1 MDLNKK
7 FKKDLKY
14 GTAGEK
20 IVAMYLS
27 INGMTIVNDESTNTK
42 DYDIIMYSPKADKNL
57 YMEIKT
63 DNYVNNEKDT
73 GNIAIE
79 VEYKGKPSGI
89 SVTKADWWVY
99 YMPEISTNN
108 LWMMECDKLKRFI
121 KENVK
126 DLKIVMGGDNN
137 MSKLVLIPRKKY
149 AQYFG
154 VDTIKKT
161 YWDDKK

>member
-20 IVAMYLS
+20 IVALYLS

-79 VEYKGKPSGI
+79 VEYKGNPSGI
-89 SVTKADWWVY
+89 S
-99 YMPEISTNN
+99 
-108 LWMMECDKLKRFI
+108 
-121 KENVK
+121 
-126 DLKIVMGGDNN
+126 
-137 MSKLVLIPRKKY
+137 
-149 AQYFG
+149 
-154 VDTIKKT
+154 
-161 YWDDKK
+161 